1 MKLSLCNL
9 WQLLLLIIPIL
20 IQVKRKKASH
30 AGMFDIA
37 RTVNRPM
44 IHIGG

>member
-1 MKLSLCNL
+1 
-9 WQLLLLIIPIL
+9 
-20 IQVKRKKASH
+20 VKRKKPSH

-37 RTVNRPM
+37 KTANRPM

>member
-1 MKLSLCNL
+1 MCNL
-9 WQLLLLIIPIL
+9 NRMDEIL
-20 IQVKRKKASH
+20 RIQVVCFNQVKRKKASH

-37 RTVNRPM
+37 KTTNRPM